1 MQARIAF
8 VLIATCISSYLF
20 AQSDM
25 LVQGATPDL
34 YLIHTVSPK
43 ENWYSLARMYNGT
56 PKDLATY
63 NTLSLDKPLNIGQTV
78 KIPLR
83 ITNFSQ
89 NNRKAADEVFVP
101 VYHIIQDKEWM
112 YRISVNY
119 NKVPIENLEKWNGIK
134 NEEAK
139 AGTKLIVGY
148 LKVNKDQSPL
158 ANAAPVQ
165 AAAAVEPVVKTE
177 EKRQEPVTK
186 EQPASV
192 QTQTPVKPV
201 EEKKTGND
209 ARVVNNTSA
218 YSSTGGYFKV
228 LYEDSGKQ
236 ASGVAGVFKS
246 TSGWQDAK
254 YYALMNNVPVGTI
267 IRIVNPSNNK
277 MIFAK
282 VLGEMPDMKESVGL
296 TLRISDAA
304 ASGLGAAD
312 GKFSVAVRY

>member
-25 LVQGATPDL
+25 LVQGTTPDL

-63 NTLSLDKPLNIGQTV
+63 NALSLDKPLNIGQTV

-119 NKVPIENLEKWNGIK
+119 NKVPIENLEKWNGVT
-134 NEEAK
+134 NDEAK
-139 AGTKLIVGY
+139 AGTKLIDGY
-148 LKVNKDQSPL
+148 LKENKDQSPH

-165 AAAAVEPVVKTE
+165 AAAAFEPVVKAE
-177 EKRQEPVTK
+177 
-186 EQPASV
+186 
-192 QTQTPVKPV
+192 
-201 EEKKTGND
+201 
-209 ARVVNNTSA
+209 
-218 YSSTGGYFKV
+218 
-228 LYEDSGKQ
+228 
-236 ASGVAGVFKS
+236 
-246 TSGWQDAK
+246 
-254 YYALMNNVPVGTI
+254 
-267 IRIVNPSNNK
+267 
-277 MIFAK
+277 
-282 VLGEMPDMKESVGL
+282 
-296 TLRISDAA
+296 
-304 ASGLGAAD
+304 
-312 GKFSVAVRY
+312 